1 MSLES
6 VRSLLLG
13 LLALVCAVGL
23 ASCADVDTASTAEDS
38 GKKGEATATPEKLN
52 LKTAPVDW
60 GQSCEHIPDW
70 SWSESHV
77 HHVVKW
83 TPDGA
88 DLMFNHITTLQVVN
102 AEGTSLR
109 VLVDAYPPPEVF
121 GQSKSP
127 PFLHGFYADVSPDG
141 RQVAYTSC
149 EFNVGDYGTDVT
161 TYEYEIAVINLDG
174 TGKQRIAGN
183 RLIDHY
189 PVWSPDGKRIAYIEN
204 LPDSWAWYLYRGLY
218 TIAPDGTERKLLY
231 RYSFREE
238 KKNPLF
244 LPPAW
249 SPDGEYLAFLAD
261 GPTMQEI
268 AAYHNSLYT
277 LRLEDMVLIRIADIG
292 RPFTMNSPPPY
303 SPPVLPSWSPDGK
316 HIAFV
321 MADGKGRSSGVY
333 TAHPD
338 GTNLLQVLEPQQPE
352 SNRADYHQVLWAP
365 DGSEILIVTELRLFF
380 VEPDGSNLRT
390 LEPPLPNPN
399 HNSNSGIIAA
409 WSPDST
415 RIAFYVPLD
424 EESNVRPQIYTIA
437 RDGTDRRDLIHVDVD
452 GNLVPANPLQD
463 QSR

>member
-1 MSLES
+1 MSLKV
-6 VRSLLLG
+6 VRAILLG
-13 LLALVCAVGL
+13 LLALVFAAGL

-38 GKKGEATATPEKLN
+38 SKTGKATATPEELI
-52 LKTAPVDW
+52 LKTAPADW
-60 GQSCEHIPDW
+60 DYQSCRHIKEW
-70 SWSESHV
+70 SWLESHV
-77 HHVVKW
+77 YHVVKW

-88 DLMFNHITTLQVVN
+88 DLVFNHLRTLQVVN
-102 AEGTSLR
+102 AKGSSLR
-109 VLVDAYPPPEVF
+109 VLVDAHPKRDTSAF
-121 GQSKSP
+121 AFP

-141 RQVAYTSC
+141 RQVVYTSC
-149 EFNVGDYGTDVT
+149 EFYIGHYGTDVT
-161 TYEYEIAVINLDG
+161 TYEYELAVINLDG
-174 TGKQRIAGN
+174 TGKQRIAGS

-189 PVWSPDGKRIAYIEN
+189 PVWSPDGKRIAYIAN
-204 LPDSWAWYLYRGLY
+204 PPDAWYHIRGLY
-218 TIAPDGTERKLLY
+218 TIAPDGTERKLLH
-231 RYSFREE
+231 RYTFRREDS
-238 KKNPLF
+238 KYLLF

-249 SPDGEYLAFLAD
+249 SPDGEYLSFLAH

-268 AAYHNSLYT
+268 ADYHKSLYT

-390 LEPPLPNPN
+390 LELPLPNPN

-424 EESNVRPQIYTIA
+424 EESNVRPQLYTIA
-437 RDGTDRRDLIHVDVD
+437 RDGTDRRDLMRQD
-452 GNLVPANPLQD
+452 ANGDLLPVNPP
-463 QSR
+463 R